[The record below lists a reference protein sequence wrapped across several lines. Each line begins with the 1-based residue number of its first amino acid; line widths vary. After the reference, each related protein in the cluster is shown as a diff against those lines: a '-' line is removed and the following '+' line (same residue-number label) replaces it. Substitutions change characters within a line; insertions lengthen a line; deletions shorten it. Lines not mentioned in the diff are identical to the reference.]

1 MRELQEYKAE
11 IFRRSEIRIAR
22 RKKRRRR
29 AGILCIACMLCGT
42 FALLFQRT
50 AFPTEKTVIR
60 AFEEQLQESAADS
73 ADVLVMSRPL
83 KESAADSADVL
94 GMSRPLNE
102 MDISER
108 ELSETAT
115 GEILQALLQLCPAI
129 EQRTIFGQET
139 ALTQQMEEDP
149 VAGYLFLFETDSGEE
164 QTYSLQGQVLCSTQA
179 DACATLTDAQR
190 RAYMSI
196 LENGADRKE

>member
-11 IFRRSEIRIAR
+11 IIRRSEIRIAR
-22 RKKRRRR
+22 RKKQRRR

-50 AFPTEKTVIR
+50 TFPTEKTVIR

-83 KESAADSADVL
+83 
-94 GMSRPLNE
+94 NE

-108 ELSETAT
+108 EQSETAT
-115 GEILQALLQLCPAI
+115 GEILQALLQLCPTI
-129 EQRTIFGQET
+129 EQRTVFGQET

-149 VAGYLFLFETDSGEE
+149 AAGYLFLFETDSGEE
-164 QTYSLQGQVLCSTQA
+164 QTYSLQGQVLCSTQV

>member
-1 MRELQEYKAE
+1 MRGLQEYKAE

-50 AFPTEKTVIR
+50 TFPTEKTVIR

-83 KESAADSADVL
+83 
-94 GMSRPLNE
+94 NE

-108 ELSETAT
+108 ELSETAK
-115 GEILQALLQLCPAI
+115 GLYEHFGKRSGSKGVKKDEEKWLVMPSGCRQLGVPV
-129 EQRTIFGQET
+129 RFGSVC
-139 ALTQQMEEDP
+139 A
-149 VAGYLFLFETDSGEE
+149 AGRIGW
-164 QTYSLQGQVLCSTQA
+164 
-179 DACATLTDAQR
+179 
-190 RAYMSI
+190 
-196 LENGADRKE
+196 

>member
-83 KESAADSADVL
+83 
-94 GMSRPLNE
+94 NE

-115 GEILQALLQLCPAI
+115 GEILQALLQLCPTI
-129 EQRTIFGQET
+129 EQRNVFGQET
-139 ALTQQMEEDP
+139 ALTQQMEDP

>member
-50 AFPTEKTVIR
+50 TFPTEKTVIC

-83 KESAADSADVL
+83 
-94 GMSRPLNE
+94 NE
-102 MDISER
+102 RDISER

-115 GEILQALLQLCPAI
+115 GEILQALLQLCPTI
-129 EQRTIFGQET
+129 EQRT
-139 ALTQQMEEDP
+139 
-149 VAGYLFLFETDSGEE
+149 VS
-164 QTYSLQGQVLCSTQA
+164 
-179 DACATLTDAQR
+179 
-190 RAYMSI
+190 
-196 LENGADRKE
+196 DRKLL

>member
-1 MRELQEYKAE
+1 M
-11 IFRRSEIRIAR
+11 
-22 RKKRRRR
+22 
-29 AGILCIACMLCGT
+29 
-42 FALLFQRT
+42 LFQRT
-50 AFPTEKTVIR
+50 TFPTEKTVIR

-83 KESAADSADVL
+83 
-94 GMSRPLNE
+94 NE

-115 GEILQALLQLCPAI
+115 GEILQALLQLCPTI
-129 EQRTIFGQET
+129 EQRTVFGQET
-139 ALTQQMEEDP
+139 ALTQQMGEDP
-149 VAGYLFLFETDSGEE
+149 AAGYLFLFETDSGEE
-164 QTYSLQGQVLCSTQA
+164 QTYCLQGQVLCSTQA
-179 DACATLTDAQR
+179 DACATLTYAQR

>member
-73 ADVLVMSRPL
+73 ADVLVMI
-83 KESAADSADVL
+83 
-94 GMSRPLNE
+94 RPLNE

-115 GEILQALLQLCPAI
+115 GRSC
-129 EQRTIFGQET
+129 
-139 ALTQQMEEDP
+139 
-149 VAGYLFLFETDSGEE
+149 
-164 QTYSLQGQVLCSTQA
+164 
-179 DACATLTDAQR
+179 R
-190 RAYMSI
+190 RCFSCVPRSSR
-196 LENGADRKE
+196 GPFSDRKLF